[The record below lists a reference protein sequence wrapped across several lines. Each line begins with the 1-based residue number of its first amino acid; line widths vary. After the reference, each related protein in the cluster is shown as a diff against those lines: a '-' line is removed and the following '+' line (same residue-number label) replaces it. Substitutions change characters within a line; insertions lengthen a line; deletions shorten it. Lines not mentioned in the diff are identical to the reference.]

1 MTWIRFSALT
11 GRRRHPRVPARR
23 LTSENEVI
31 GKDRVIELDQ
41 QLFETKES
49 LRRTTEELE
58 AARSI
63 NRELMQQ
70 ANRPQP

>member
-1 MTWIRFSALT
+1 MVTELAAQQFAS
-11 GRRRHPRVPARR
+11 RV
-23 LTSENEVI
+23 T
-31 GKDRVIELDQ
+31 ELDQ
-41 QLFETKES
+41 QLFEAKEG